1 VTEAVDRAGQPLRR
15 SILLR
20 LRTGGPASPSTLATA
35 IGASR
40 TGVLAHLRDL
50 EEAGLV
56 RRESV
61 RHGVGR
67 PRHVYD
73 VTDAAQDL
81 FPTGYDG
88 LASGLLEAVE
98 EVGGEALLAE
108 VLAARRRVLRERIG
122 DRLAA
127 RLPAGAPLAERVR
140 ELAAVQDEQ
149 GYLAHAQV
157 DADGSVRLVE
167 HNCAILRAAAGRPV
181 ACAEELALF
190 ADVLD
195 ARVLRTSHIPAGD
208 RACAYRIEPLHDE
221 EDADRPG

>member
-1 VTEAVDRAGQPLRR
+1 MTEALDRATQPVPRA
-15 SILLR
+15 ILLR
-20 LRTGGPASPSTLATA
+20 LRTGGPASPGILASA

-50 EEAGLV
+50 EAAGLV
-56 RRESV
+56 QREAV

-88 LASGLLEAVE
+88 LAAGLLEAVE
-98 EVGGEALLAE
+98 AVGGEALLRQ
-108 VLAARRRVLRERIG
+108 VLAARRGLMRDRIE
-122 DRLAA
+122 DRIAA
-127 RLPAGAPLAERVR
+127 RLPAGAPLADRVR

-149 GYLAHAQV
+149 GYLADAHV
-157 DADGSVRLVE
+157 EADGSVCLVE
-167 HNCAILRAAAGRPV
+167 HNCAILRAAAGRPI
-181 ACAEELALF
+181 ACAEELDLF

-195 ARVLRTSHIPAGD
+195 ARVVRTSHIPAGD
-208 RACAYRIEPLHDE
+208 RSCTYRISPREP
-221 EDADRPG
+221 G